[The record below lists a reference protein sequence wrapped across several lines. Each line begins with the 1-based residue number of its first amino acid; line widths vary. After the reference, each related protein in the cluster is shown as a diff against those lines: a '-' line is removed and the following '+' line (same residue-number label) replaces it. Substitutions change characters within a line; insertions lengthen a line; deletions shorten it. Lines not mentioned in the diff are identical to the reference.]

1 MARRTPPGTRPGLD
15 LPARTERLVTGFF
28 PHVTA
33 PGHVRAVDFG
43 HVLVLIDYRTG
54 RVRCLLPEAGAWW
67 RAAAITGRLD
77 QVPPAAARHLL
88 AAGLLVPTPMAE
100 PWNPPV
106 DAPAP
111 EASWGSTEH
120 PAGLVRPPHGPSFAA
135 SWALAAV
142 FAVKRA
148 GPTPTTMHRLTT
160 AVRCA
165 ASTCRRPATTVQA
178 VRAVEAVRRAGW
190 RFPERTA
197 CLEESVAAVFLLA
210 ARRLAVTWCHGVAAD
225 PVRLHAWVQTWD
237 GIAVA
242 EPESTRAYTPVLTIG
257 DPHHQP

>member
-1 MARRTPPGTRPGLD
+1 MTS
-15 LPARTERLVTGFF
+15 LPSHA
-28 PHVTA
+28 TA

-54 RVRCLLPEAGAWW
+54 RVHCLLPEAGAGW
-67 RAAAITGRLD
+67 RAAAATGCLD
-77 QVPPAAARHLL
+77 PIPPTAARRLL
-88 AAGLLVPTPMAE
+88 ASRLLIPTPAPN
-100 PWNPPV
+100 PWTPPV
-106 DAPAP
+106 VAPAP

-120 PAGLVRPPHGPSFAA
+120 PAGLARPPRGPTAAA

-148 GPTPTTMHRLTT
+148 GPAPTGMHRLT
-160 AVRCA
+160 AVLRSTV
-165 ASTCRRPATTVQA
+165 STCLRPATPAQA
-178 VRAVEAVRRAGW
+178 IRAVEAVRRAGW
-190 RFPERTA
+190 RSPGRTA
-197 CLEESVAAVFLLA
+197 CLEESAAAVLLLA

-237 GIAVA
+237 GTTAA
-242 EPESTRAYTPVLTIG
+242 EPDSTRAYTPVITIG